1 MTDVPRT
8 GPEPLGEG
16 PEDGD
21 QRFLLGLALGPA
33 GRSIGPVHSVH
44 LVHPVHPFGKP
55 YWGPPEGLGPPRT
68 ELPEPQPHPPLP
80 SGFRPKGG
88 RETLANGRPA
98 PLRRPGG

>member
-16 PEDGD
+16 PRG
-21 QRFLLGLALGPA
+21 RGPTVSTRPCPWPC
-33 GRSIGPVHSVH
+33 GPRIGPVHSVY
-44 LVHPVHPFGKP
+44 LVHSDHPFGKP

-80 SGFRPKGG
+80 SGFRPKGR

-98 PLRRPGG
+98 LLRRPGG